1 MYTMRR
7 WWGRYSSQL
16 VWVSLALGIAL
27 FIRYT
32 EASPVY
38 QVYEWLSRPFQLNET
53 ERSQLT
59 NAQIMQLKQRVAV
72 LEQENRQ
79 LEKLLGYVSQD
90 AKTAIVAPV
99 IGRSP
104 DHWWQ
109 KLTLGRGSKHGIRKN
124 DLVTTEPGVVV
135 GLIHSVTPNS
145 SQVMLISDPTLKMGV
160 AVTRS
165 RNLGLMRGANS
176 SKGVME
182 FFDKLPD
189 VKPGDLISTSSLSQ
203 LFPVG
208 LPVGVVES
216 VNLNASPAPEAV
228 INLSAP
234 MNALE
239 WVVVSPSVQKSPDLA
254 NDNPSTPEEIQ

>member
-1 MYTMRR
+1 MRR

-16 VWVSLALGIAL
+16 VWAIVALGIAL

-38 QVYEWLSRPFQLNET
+38 QVYEWLSRPFQLSET

-59 NAQIMQLKQRVAV
+59 NDKIMQLEQRIAV
-72 LEQENRQ
+72 LEKERNK

-90 AKTAIVAPV
+90 AKNSIVAPV
-99 IGRSP
+99 IGRSA

-109 KLTLGRGSKHGIRKN
+109 HLTLGRGSNHGIRQN
-124 DLVTTEPGVVV
+124 DVVTTEPGVVV
-135 GLIHSVTPNS
+135 GLIQSVTPNS
-145 SQVMLISDPTLKMGV
+145 SQVILISDPSFKVGV
-160 AVTRS
+160 AVNRS
-165 RNLGLMRGANS
+165 RNLGLMRGANGT
-176 SKGVME
+176 KAVME

-189 VKPGDLISTSSLSQ
+189 VKSGDIVSTSSLSQ

-239 WVVVSPSVQKSPDLA
+239 WVVVSPFVQQDPGLV
-254 NDNPSTPEEIQ
+254 NDYSSTSEAFQ